1 MVPRKAEALSAS
13 ARIRIPSVPHT
24 VDMCEQK
31 VLRTYQSLYRRR
43 RRRRFFRLLL
53 FLIVAPLL
61 FGAIWLFSQDAW
73 HALTLEKIYSS
84 EETLLIK
91 DRDGTI
97 VSRLYLHENRVSVGS
112 ETLPDHVRN
121 AFLAAEDA
129 RFYSHP
135 GFDLIRIAGAALNDL
150 KAGSYVEGASTVTQQ
165 LIKLTHLSSEKT
177 LDRKVDEAILSY
189 RLEQILSK
197 DEILTCYLNRV
208 YFGGGYYGIEA
219 AAEGYFGVHASELS
233 LAQSA
238 LLAGVLKS
246 PATYAPHLRPEAS
259 VGRRGVILDL
269 MVEYGM
275 IDVAS
280 AARAKA
286 EPLTLAVDAQKQ
298 RHDSYIDLAMTEA
311 CRILCCDLDTLL
323 TGGYTIET
331 AMDSGAQLIAAN
343 AFQNDAFF
351 PTYDRESCEG
361 AFVLIDA
368 KTGGVSAIIG
378 GRESG
383 IALGFNRATGI
394 RRQPGSAI
402 KPILVYAPALES
414 GYTAAS
420 MLLDD
425 ATSFGDYTPKNANGR
440 YAGWI
445 TMREAVTR
453 SLNLPA
459 VLLFRDLGVSQCKTF
474 AARLGIPFDVQDDSL
489 TLALGGFTYGVSPY
503 RLCGAYAALA
513 AGGVYRTPY
522 TVTRIPDRAGTEL
535 YCHEPDGT
543 RVMSEGNAFVLTS
556 LLKSVVQE
564 GTASLLSSLPIPLA
578 AKTGTVGDENGNRDI
593 WLACCNP
600 DYAAVVWM
608 GFDDAVRGRCLP
620 KDCGGGTYPAM
631 LLSYVFS
638 ALYPDGSAPDFA
650 VPDSVIQ
657 VPLDRVTLKNEHIA
671 VLATGLTPPNETV
684 SEYFV
689 RGTEPKI
696 VSDYWQLPEPPTDLS
711 VTLSGDVAE
720 ITFTPP
726 SRYMNYRLYREDA
739 DGFSVLKATFEAPVY
754 PIRFSDPVG
763 ALNGSYAYYVVP
775 VHPSLLS
782 DGAPLCGRP
791 SAKRWISVLHP
802 ILFYP

>member
-1 MVPRKAEALSAS
+1 
-13 ARIRIPSVPHT
+13 
-24 VDMCEQK
+24 MCEQQAI
-31 VLRTYQSLYRRR
+31 RTYKSLCRRR
-43 RRRRFFRLLL
+43 RRRRFFRVLL
-53 FLIVAPLL
+53 FLIFAPLL
-61 FGAIWLFSQDAW
+61 ACAVWIFSQDAW
-73 HALTLEKIYSS
+73 HLLDLEKIYTS
-84 EETLLIK
+84 EETLLITDK
-91 DRDGTI
+91 NGAI
-97 VSRLYLHENRVSVGS
+97 VSRLYLHENRVSVNA
-112 ETLPDHVRN
+112 ETLPAHVRN

-135 GFDLIRIAGAALNDL
+135 GFDLIRIAGAALHDL

-165 LIKLTHLSSEKT
+165 LIKLTHLSAEKT

-189 RLEQILSK
+189 RLEQLLSK

-219 AAEGYFGVHASELS
+219 AAEGYFGVHASELT

-275 IDVAS
+275 IGAEE

-286 EPLTLAVDAQKQ
+286 EPLVLIADTDKQ

-311 CRILCCDLDTLL
+311 ADILGCDLDTLL
-323 TGGYTIET
+323 TGGYTVET
-331 AMDSGAQLIAAN
+331 AMDLDAQRIAAN
-343 AFQNDAFF
+343 AFRNDAYF
-351 PTYDRESCEG
+351 PTYGDKSCEG

-368 KTGGVSAIIG
+368 KTGGVSAIMG
-378 GRESG
+378 GRNNDA
-383 IALGFNRATGI
+383 ALGFNRATRI

-402 KPILVYAPALES
+402 KPILVYAPALEA

-425 ATSFGDYTPKNANGR
+425 ATVFGDYTPRNANGR

-459 VLLFRDLGVSQCKTF
+459 VSLFRDLGVSRCKAF
-474 AARLGIPFDVQDDSL
+474 AARFGIPFDVRDESL

-513 AGGVYRTPY
+513 SGGIYRSPY
-522 TVTRIPDRAGTEL
+522 VVTRITDRAGTEL
-535 YCHEPDGT
+535 YRHEPDGT
-543 RVMSEGNAFVLTS
+543 RVMSEGSAFILTS
-556 LLKSVVQE
+556 LLKSVAQT
-564 GTASLLSSLPIPLA
+564 GTANLLSALPIPLA
-578 AKTGTVGDENGNRDI
+578 AKTGTVGDETGNRDI
-593 WLACCNP
+593 WLACYNP

-608 GFDDAVRGRCLP
+608 GFDDAENGRCLP

-631 LLSYVFS
+631 LLSEIFS
-638 ALYPDGSAPDFA
+638 ALYPSGGAPDFS
-650 VPDSVIQ
+650 VPDSVIL
-657 VPLDRVTLKNEHIA
+657 VPLDRVTLRSEHLA
-671 VLATGLTPPNETV
+671 VLTTGLTPASESV

-689 RGTEPKI
+689 RGTEPRS
-696 VSDYWQLPEPPTDLS
+696 VSDYWQLPEPPVDLS
-711 VTLSGDVAE
+711 VTLSGDAAE
-720 ITFTPP
+720 IAFTPP

-739 DGFSVLKATFEAPVY
+739 EGFSVLAATFEAPIY
-754 PIRFSDPVG
+754 PVRYTDPVDRLHG
-763 ALNGSYAYYVVP
+763 AYAYYVVP

-791 SAKRWISVLHP
+791 SAKRWISVWRASP
-802 ILFYP
+802 FSP

>member
-1 MVPRKAEALSAS
+1 
-13 ARIRIPSVPHT
+13 
-24 VDMCEQK
+24 MCEQK
-31 VLRTYQSLYRRR
+31 AIRTYQSLYRRR
-43 RRRRFFRLLL
+43 RRRRFFCVL
-53 FLIVAPLL
+53 FLLVFTPVLA
-61 FGAIWLFSQDAW
+61 GAVWLFSQDAW
-73 HALTLEKIYSS
+73 HALDLEKIYSS
-84 EETLLIK
+84 EETLLVT
-91 DRDGTI
+91 DRNGD
-97 VSRLYLHENRVSVGS
+97 VASRLYLHENRVSVNAD
-112 ETLPDHVRN
+112 TLPEHVKN

-165 LIKLTHLSSEKT
+165 LIKLTHLTAEKT

-189 RLEQILSK
+189 RLEQILTK

-219 AAEGYFGVHASELS
+219 AAEGYFGVHANELS

-269 MVEYGM
+269 MTEYGM
-275 IDVAS
+275 IS
-280 AARAKA
+280 AEDAAQAKA
-286 EPLTLAVDAQKQ
+286 EPLVLIADMQKQ
-298 RHDSYIDLAMTEA
+298 KHSSYIDLAITEA
-311 CRILCCDLDTLL
+311 ARLLDCDLDTLL
-323 TGGYTIET
+323 TRGLTVET
-331 AMDSGAQLIAAN
+331 AMDPEAQRIAET
-343 AFQNDAFF
+343 AFQNDAYF
-351 PTYDRESCEG
+351 PTYGDESCEG

-368 KTGGVSAIIG
+368 KTGGVCAIMG
-378 GRESG
+378 GRDDSA
-383 IALGFNRATGI
+383 ALGFNRATRI

-425 ATSFGDYTPKNANGR
+425 ATDFGDYTPKNANGR

-459 VLLFRDLGVSQCKTF
+459 VSLFRELGVSRCKAF
-474 AARLGIPFDVQDDSL
+474 ASRFGIPFDIRDDSL

-513 AGGVYRTPY
+513 SGGIYRTPY
-522 TVTRIPDRAGTEL
+522 VVTRITDRAGTEL
-535 YCHEPDGT
+535 YRRDPDEM
-543 RVMSEGNAFVLTS
+543 RVMSEGNAFILTS
-556 LLKSVVQE
+556 LLKSVAQN
-564 GTASLLSSLPIPLA
+564 GTASLLSSLPVSLA
-578 AKTGTVGDENGNRDI
+578 AKTGTVGDETGNRDI
-593 WLACCNP
+593 WLACYNP

-608 GFDDAVRGRCLP
+608 GFDDAENGRCLP

-631 LLSYVFS
+631 LLSEVFS
-638 ALYPDGSAPDFA
+638 ALYRDRPKPDFS
-650 VPDSVIQ
+650 VPDCIVR
-657 VPLDRVTLKNEHIA
+657 VPLDRVTLKSEHIP
-671 VLATGLTPPNETV
+671 VLATGLTPVDETV

-689 RGTEPKI
+689 RGTEPKA
-696 VSDYWQLPEPPTDLS
+696 VSDYWQLPDPPVDLAA
-711 VTLSGDVAE
+711 VVNGDAVE

-739 DGFSVLKATFEAPVY
+739 DGFSVLIATFESPVY
-754 PIRFSDPVG
+754 PIRYTDPVEQ
-763 ALNGSYAYYVVP
+763 LNGVYAYYVVP
-775 VHPSLLS
+775 VHPALLS
-782 DGAPLCGRP
+782 DGAPLCGRA
-791 SAKRWISVLHP
+791 SAKRTVSFWHP
-802 ILFYP
+802 IVLSP